1 MSIFVK
7 IPETMKLLKPILI
20 LFVLSIIGSCATPY
34 APFREPM
41 LTEFKLDSKN
51 IKNVQFYLSD
61 EILLFKV
68 QDQQAAGKQDG
79 TFMKTEGG
87 VSEKVRIK
95 ASTPCIVEHIDKD
108 GFFYVRFEEGKDKL
122 LKFKKT
128 DNNRY
133 NLHTDTVNNRHQIE
147 YGGEV
152 YFVTTTSLASFLM
165 VKVKKTKNEAVEKR
179 LEGKRA

>member
-1 MSIFVK
+1 MI
-7 IPETMKLLKPILI
+7 LLKPIL
-20 LFVLSIIGSCATPY
+20 VLCFLSVIGSCATPY

-41 LTEFKLDSKN
+41 LTEFKLDPKN

-61 EILLFKV
+61 EILLFKLE
-68 QDQQAAGKQDG
+68 DQQAMGKQDG
-79 TFMKTEGG
+79 TFMKTAGG

-95 ASTPCIVEHIDKD
+95 ANTPCIVERIDKD
-108 GFFYVRFEEGKDKL
+108 GFFYVRFEDGKDKV
-122 LKFKKT
+122 LKFRKT

-165 VKVKKTKNEAVEKR
+165 VKVKKTKNAAVERSITGIK
-179 LEGKRA
+179 A

>member
-1 MSIFVK
+1 MNLLKSILIIFVLT
-7 IPETMKLLKPILI
+7 I
-20 LFVLSIIGSCATPY
+20 VGSCVAPY

-61 EILLFKV
+61 EILLFKL
-68 QDQQAAGKQDG
+68 QDQQAMGKQDG
-79 TFMKTEGG
+79 TFMKAEGG
-87 VSEKVRIK
+87 VSEKIRIK
-95 ASTPCIVEHIDKD
+95 RYTPCVVERIDKD
-108 GFFYVRFEEGKDKL
+108 GFFYVRFEEGKDKV

-147 YGGEV
+147 YAGDV

-165 VKVKKTKNEAVEKR
+165 VKVKKTKNAAIERSIA
-179 LEGKRA
+179 GKRA